1 VHFSTDYVFNGRKNL
16 PYNEDDPCD
25 PLNVYG
31 LSKLEGERK
40 LQSAGCDYLLIRTAW
55 LFGKNGKNFVQ
66 AILNK
71 ASTNAV
77 LEVVDDQQGCP
88 TFSPDLSEA
97 VSRLIA
103 GNHSGIFHVTNSGH
117 CSWFEFARQILKAA
131 GIRNVEVKPISSDKL
146 MRPACR
152 SPYGVLNNG
161 KYSRVTGH
169 TLRHWKD
176 ALDAYLKAVEH

>member
-1 VHFSTDYVFNGRKNL
+1 MRFSSV
-16 PYNEDDPCD
+16 E
-25 PLNVYG
+25 
-31 LSKLEGERK
+31 
-40 LQSAGCDYLLIRTAW
+40 
-55 LFGKNGKNFVQ
+55 
-66 AILNK
+66 
-71 ASTNAV
+71 
-77 LEVVDDQQGCP
+77 DQQGCP